1 MIRAKFRVSNMEIFD
16 DAEVVYMEAVYSD
29 DKTSANYS
37 WSQFTPSGNLR
48 MNINNPLARNK
59 FKINQEYY
67 LDFTEA

>member
-1 MIRAKFRVSNMEIFD
+1 MIRAKFRVTNIDNLNDM
-16 DAEVVYMEAVYSD
+16 EVVWMEAVFSD

-37 WSQFTPSGNLR
+37 WSEATPYGTLR
-48 MNINNPLARNK
+48 MNISNPLARNK